1 LHRTAIALVLG
12 LLAAAVPLR
21 AQQTWVL
28 VIAGIG
34 GEPKYTESFQSWG
47 EAIVTAAQERAG
59 VPAANVTYLAEKEGA
74 ARATGVS
81 RKEAV
86 QAAFASLAQKATASD
101 LVFVVILGHGSFL
114 NNESRVNLPGPD
126 LTAQDFAVML
136 QPIQARIAFANTT
149 SSSGEFAKVLAGP
162 NRAIV
167 TATKSGMERNEAV
180 FGGYFAQAFADD
192 VADTDKDG
200 RISLLEA
207 YEYARVETQRFY
219 EGQTRLMTEHAQI
232 VDSGDAPSAEAGP
245 GKPNGAL
252 AARMFLGGFGA
263 PGAPANASPA
273 LRALYERRRGIE
285 NRVEDLKAVKDTMDP
300 VRYEQEIEQ
309 LLLELAQVSAEI
321 RRMEGGG

>member
-1 LHRTAIALVLG
+1 
-12 LLAAAVPLR
+12 
-21 AQQTWVL
+21 
-28 VIAGIG
+28 
-34 GEPKYTESFQSWG
+34 
-47 EAIVTAAQERAG
+47 
-59 VPAANVTYLAEKEGA
+59 
-74 ARATGVS
+74 
-81 RKEAV
+81 
-86 QAAFASLAQKATASD
+86 
-101 LVFVVILGHGSFL
+101 
-114 NNESRVNLPGPD
+114 
-126 LTAQDFAVML
+126 
-136 QPIQARIAFANTT
+136 
-149 SSSGEFAKVLAGP
+149 
-162 NRAIV
+162 
-167 TATKSGMERNEAV
+167 MERNEAV

-300 VRYEQEIEQ
+300 ARYEQEIEQ